1 MHVYTSEELDVMAEA
16 YLLAL
21 QQLPE
26 ESVPPELTLQL
37 VQDIGAGVA
46 GGIRDERALAM
57 AALKKIDRLAWRRA
71 ARRGKP
77 QRPADAQDK
86 PARGHSDAPAHRSAT
101 A

>member
-1 MHVYTSEELDVMAEA
+1 MHVYSSEELDVMAEA

-26 ESVPPELTLQL
+26 EMVPPELTLQL
-37 VQDIGAGVA
+37 VQHIGAGVA
-46 GGIRDERALAM
+46 RGIRDEHALAM
-57 AALKKIDRLAWRRA
+57 AALKTVDRLAWRKA

-77 QRPADAQDK
+77 RRPT
-86 PARGHSDAPAHRSAT
+86 DAPADRIAT